1 MVLITVVLD
10 LWIHQ
15 LQYPI
20 FLPQLPGLQSSL
32 LSMSML
38 LSSSKCCI
46 LNNYSTLKLRNNQE
60 TPNPNASFFFKKFY
74 ASCFERKSFPTNLSL
89 PYIHRSEYYSK
100 RNVSQARRNCN
111 NSQQHQSKASYI
123 HENT

>member
-1 MVLITVVLD
+1 LVLITVVLD

-60 TPNPNASFFFKKFY
+60 TPNPNASSFLMLVVLK
-74 ASCFERKSFPTNLSL
+74 ERVFPQISVCHI
-89 PYIHRSEYYSK
+89 YIK
-100 RNVSQARRNCN
+100 VNITAR
-111 NSQQHQSKASYI
+111 
-123 HENT
+123 EM